1 LKYFVEFEFFLL
13 LFGLFVV
20 ATLYSS
26 VGHGGA
32 SGYLAVL
39 SLTSYGMMSAG
50 WLKQHVWCL
59 NLIVASIA
67 FFNYYR
73 KGFHIS
79 KLTWPFIITSIPFAL
94 FGGFLVVDGAIYD
107 TLLSIILVWAAYRL
121 LKIDNVNESGKVNIP
136 SLKTSLPIGGG
147 IGFVSGIIGVGGG
160 IFLSPIML
168 LNKWASAKNIAATSA
183 LFIWVNSAAG
193 ITGAAI
199 SGQLMID
206 FEILMP
212 FSMMV
217 ILGGIIGS
225 RFGAVNA
232 HEKTIRRLLVVVLI
246 LAATKRGIELLF

>member
-1 LKYFVEFEFFLL
+1 M
-13 LFGLFVV
+13 FGLFVV

-39 SLTSYGMMSAG
+39 SLSSYGMMSAG

-73 KGFHIS
+73 GGFHIS

-94 FGGFLVVDGAIYD
+94 LGGFLIVNGVLYD
-107 TLLSIILVWAAYRL
+107 TLLSIILIWAAYRL
-121 LKIDNVNESGKVNIP
+121 MRIEKESGTIELNIP
-136 SLKTSLPIGGG
+136 PLKTSLPIGGG

-160 IFLSPIML
+160 IFLSPILL
-168 LNKWASAKNIAATSA
+168 LNKWASAKNVAATSA

-193 ITGAAI
+193 ITGASI

-206 FEILMP
+206 FEILIP
-212 FSMMV
+212 FSIV
-217 ILGGIIGS
+217 VVLGGLIGS
-225 RFGAVNA
+225 RLGAVNA
-232 HEKTIRRLLVVVLI
+232 HEITIRRLLVVVLI
-246 LAATKRGIELLF
+246 MAAMKRVFELMI

>member
-1 LKYFVEFEFFLL
+1 M
-13 LFGLFVV
+13 FGLFVV

-39 SLTSYGMMSAG
+39 SLSSYGMMSAG

-73 KGFHIS
+73 GGFHIS

-94 FGGFLVVDGAIYD
+94 LGGFMIVNGVLYD
-107 TLLSIILVWAAYRL
+107 TLLSIILIWAAYRL
-121 LKIDNVNESGKVNIP
+121 MRIEKESGSIELNIP
-136 SLKTSLPIGGG
+136 PLKTSLPIGGG

-160 IFLSPIML
+160 IFLSPILL
-168 LNKWASAKNIAATSA
+168 LNKWASAKNVAATSA

-193 ITGAAI
+193 ITGASI

-206 FEILMP
+206 FGILIP
-212 FSMMV
+212 FSIVV
-217 ILGGIIGS
+217 ILGGLIGS
-225 RFGAVNA
+225 RLGAVNA
-232 HEKTIRRLLVVVLI
+232 HEITIRRLLVVVLI
-246 LAATKRGIELLF
+246 MAAMKRVFELLI

>member
-1 LKYFVEFEFFLL
+1 MEFEFFVL

-39 SLTSYGMMSAG
+39 SLTSYGMMNAG

-73 KGFHIS
+73 RGFHIS

-94 FGGFLVVDGAIYD
+94 LGGFLVVDGTLYD
-107 TLLSIILVWAAYRL
+107 TLLSIVLVWAAFRL
-121 LKIDNVNESGKVNIP
+121 LKIDNEDEFDKLNIP
-136 SLKTSLPIGGG
+136 SLKKSLPIGGG

-168 LNKWASAKNIAATSA
+168 LNKWASVKNVAATSA

-206 FEILMP
+206 FEILIP
-212 FSMMV
+212 FSIIVVM
-217 ILGGIIGS
+217 GGMIGS

-232 HEKTIRRLLVVVLI
+232 HEKTIRHLLVVVLI
-246 LAATKRGIELLF
+246 LAATKRGIELFF

>member
-1 LKYFVEFEFFLL
+1 M
-13 LFGLFVV
+13 FGLFVV

-39 SLTSYGMMSAG
+39 SLSSYGMMSAG

-73 KGFHIS
+73 GGFHIS

-94 FGGFLVVDGAIYD
+94 LGGFLIVNGVLYD
-107 TLLSIILVWAAYRL
+107 TLLSIILIWAAYRL
-121 LKIDNVNESGKVNIP
+121 MRIEKESGTIELNIP
-136 SLKTSLPIGGG
+136 PLKTSLPIGGG

-160 IFLSPIML
+160 IFLSPILL
-168 LNKWASAKNIAATSA
+168 LNKWASAKNVAATSA

-193 ITGAAI
+193 ITGASI

-206 FEILMP
+206 FGILIP
-212 FSMMV
+212 FSIVV
-217 ILGGIIGS
+217 ILGGLIGS
-225 RFGAVNA
+225 RLGAVNA
-232 HEKTIRRLLVVVLI
+232 HEITIRRLLVVVLI
-246 LAATKRGIELLF
+246 MAAMKRVFELMI

>member
-1 LKYFVEFEFFLL
+1 M
-13 LFGLFVV
+13 FGLFVV

-39 SLTSYGMMSAG
+39 SLSSYGMMSAG

-73 KGFHIS
+73 RGFHIS

-94 FGGFLVVDGAIYD
+94 LGGFLIVNGVLYD
-107 TLLSIILVWAAYRL
+107 TLLSIILIWAAYRL
-121 LKIDNVNESGKVNIP
+121 MRIEKESGSIELSVP
-136 SLKTSLPIGGG
+136 PLKTSLPIGGG

-160 IFLSPIML
+160 IFLSPILL
-168 LNKWASAKNIAATSA
+168 LNKWASAKNVAATSA

-193 ITGAAI
+193 ITGASI

-206 FEILMP
+206 FGILIP
-212 FSMMV
+212 FSIVV
-217 ILGGIIGS
+217 ILGGLIGS
-225 RFGAVNA
+225 RLGAVNA
-232 HEKTIRRLLVVVLI
+232 HEITIRRLLVVVLI
-246 LAATKRGIELLF
+246 MAAMKRVFELLI

>member
-1 LKYFVEFEFFLL
+1 MLL
-13 LFGLFVV
+13 MFGLFVV

-39 SLTSYGMMSAG
+39 SLSSYGMMSAG

-73 KGFHIS
+73 GGFHIS

-94 FGGFLVVDGAIYD
+94 LGGFLIVNGVLYD
-107 TLLSIILVWAAYRL
+107 TLLSIILIWAAYRL
-121 LKIDNVNESGKVNIP
+121 MRIEKESGSIELSVP
-136 SLKTSLPIGGG
+136 PLKTSLPIGGG

-160 IFLSPIML
+160 IFLSPILL
-168 LNKWASAKNIAATSA
+168 LNKWASAKNVAATSA

-193 ITGAAI
+193 ITGASI

-206 FEILMP
+206 FGILIP
-212 FSMMV
+212 FSIVV
-217 ILGGIIGS
+217 ILGGLIGS
-225 RFGAVNA
+225 RLGAVNA
-232 HEKTIRRLLVVVLI
+232 HEITIRRLLVVVLI
-246 LAATKRGIELLF
+246 MAAMKRVFELLI

>member
-1 LKYFVEFEFFLL
+1 M
-13 LFGLFVV
+13 FGLFVV

-39 SLTSYGMMSAG
+39 SLSSYGMMSAG

-73 KGFHIS
+73 RGFHIS

-94 FGGFLVVDGAIYD
+94 LGGFLIVNGVLYD
-107 TLLSIILVWAAYRL
+107 TLLSIILIWAAYRL
-121 LKIDNVNESGKVNIP
+121 MRIEKESGSIELNIP
-136 SLKTSLPIGGG
+136 PLKTSLPIGGG

-160 IFLSPIML
+160 IFLSPILL
-168 LNKWASAKNIAATSA
+168 LNKWASAKNVAATSA

-193 ITGAAI
+193 ITGASI

-206 FEILMP
+206 FGILIP
-212 FSMMV
+212 FSIVV
-217 ILGGIIGS
+217 ILGGLIGS
-225 RFGAVNA
+225 RLGAVNA
-232 HEKTIRRLLVVVLI
+232 HEITIRRLLVVVLI
-246 LAATKRGIELLF
+246 MAAMKRVFELLI

>member
-1 LKYFVEFEFFLL
+1 M
-13 LFGLFVV
+13 FGLFVV

-39 SLTSYGMMSAG
+39 SLSSYGMMSAG

-73 KGFHIS
+73 GGFHIS

-94 FGGFLVVDGAIYD
+94 LGGFLIVNGVLYD
-107 TLLSIILVWAAYRL
+107 TLLSIILIWAAYRL
-121 LKIDNVNESGKVNIP
+121 MRIEKESGTIELSIP
-136 SLKTSLPIGGG
+136 PLKTSLPIGGG

-160 IFLSPIML
+160 IFLSPILL
-168 LNKWASAKNIAATSA
+168 LNKWASAKNVAATSA

-193 ITGAAI
+193 ITGASI

-206 FEILMP
+206 FGILIP
-212 FSMMV
+212 FSIVV
-217 ILGGIIGS
+217 ILGGLIGS
-225 RFGAVNA
+225 RLGAVNA
-232 HEKTIRRLLVVVLI
+232 HEITIRRLLVVVLI
-246 LAATKRGIELLF
+246 MAAMKRVFELLI

>member
-1 LKYFVEFEFFLL
+1 MEFEFLLL
-13 LFGLFVV
+13 LFGLFAV

-39 SLTSYGMMSAG
+39 SLTSYGMMNAG

>member
-1 LKYFVEFEFFLL
+1 MEFEFFLL

-73 KGFHIS
+73 NGFHIS

-94 FGGFLVVDGAIYD
+94 FGGYLVVDGTLYD
-107 TLLSIILVWAAYRL
+107 TLLSIVLIWAAFRL
-121 LKIDNVNESGKVNIP
+121 LKIDNEDEFDKLNIP
-136 SLKTSLPIGGG
+136 SLKKSLPIGGV
-147 IGFVSGIIGVGGG
+147 IG
-160 IFLSPIML
+160 LS
-168 LNKWASAKNIAATSA
+168 
-183 LFIWVNSAAG
+183 
-193 ITGAAI
+193 
-199 SGQLMID
+199 
-206 FEILMP
+206 
-212 FSMMV
+212 
-217 ILGGIIGS
+217 
-225 RFGAVNA
+225 
-232 HEKTIRRLLVVVLI
+232 LI
-246 LAATKRGIELLF
+246 HI

>member
-1 LKYFVEFEFFLL
+1 MEFEFFVL

-39 SLTSYGMMSAG
+39 SLTSYGMMNAG

-232 HEKTIRRLLVVVLI
+232 HERTIRRLLVVVLI

>member
-1 LKYFVEFEFFLL
+1 MELELFLV

-39 SLTSYGMMSAG
+39 SLTSFGMMNVA

-73 KGFHIS
+73 NGFHIP

-94 FGGFLVVDGAIYD
+94 VGGYLVIDAVIYD
-107 TLLSIILVWAAYRL
+107 LLLSFVLIWAAFRL
-121 LKIDNVNESGKVNIP
+121 LKVEKENKENELNIP
-136 SLKTSLPIGGG
+136 SLKKALPIGGG

-168 LNKWASAKNIAATSA
+168 LNKWASAKNVAATSA

-193 ITGAAI
+193 MTGAAI
-199 SGQLMID
+199 SGQLVID
-206 FEILMP
+206 FEILFP
-212 FSMMV
+212 FSIVV
-217 ILGGIIGS
+217 ILGGVLGS
-225 RFGAVNA
+225 RLGAGYAN
-232 HEKTIRRLLVVVLI
+232 EITIRRLLVIVLI
-246 LAATKRGIELLF
+246 FAATKRILELII